1 MINNI
6 GLVEGKVTPLGKM
19 TLEEFFSL
27 PYIEELP
34 AWEYIININFRI
46 ININNSF

>member
-6 GLVEGKVTPLGKM
+6 GLVESKVTPLGKM

-27 PYIEELP
+27 PYIDESP
-34 AWEYIININFRI
+34 AWEYINGAAIQNEDD
-46 ININNSF
+46 